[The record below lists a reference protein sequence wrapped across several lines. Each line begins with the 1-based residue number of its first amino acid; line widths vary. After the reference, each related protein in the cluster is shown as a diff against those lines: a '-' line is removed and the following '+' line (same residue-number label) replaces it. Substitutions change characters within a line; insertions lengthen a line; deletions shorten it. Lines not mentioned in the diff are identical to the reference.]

1 MFTHMLRWLIMNITF
16 DNVSFT
22 YQPNSPFEHRA
33 LQNISFHIPSQSFV
47 AIIGHTGSGKS
58 TLIQHLN
65 GLLIPTE
72 GKVTIGEYE
81 LSREKKLENMK
92 ELRSKVGIV
101 FQYPEHQL
109 FEETVEKDIAF
120 GPKNF
125 GINEKTIQNRIKEV
139 LPKVGLSEEMLSR
152 SPFELSGGQM
162 RRVAIAGVLASK
174 PSVYVLDEP
183 TAGLDPRGQKEIMDM
198 FYELH
203 HEEKVTTILV
213 THNMEDALRYA
224 DYIIILNH
232 GEKYMEGTPEE
243 IFSKEEEIQKVQLR
257 VPPSIQFIKQFNERF
272 QTDIP
277 LKKHSLDELTEQ
289 IAKALRSNLDG

>member
-1 MFTHMLRWLIMNITF
+1 MDIIFE
-16 DNVSFT
+16 NVSFT
-22 YQPNSPFEHRA
+22 YQPNSPFEHKA
-33 LQNISFHIPSQSFV
+33 LENISFHIPSQSFV

-81 LSREKKLENMK
+81 LTKEKKLENMK

-125 GINEKTIQNRIKEV
+125 GIDDATIENRIKEV
-139 LPKVGLSEEMLSR
+139 LPKVGLTEEMLSR

-203 HEEKVTTILV
+203 NQEKVTTILV

-224 DYIIILNH
+224 DYIIILNK
-232 GEKYMEGTPEE
+232 GQKYMEGTPEE
-243 IFSKEEEIQKVQLR
+243 IFSKEEEILQVQLR
-257 VPPSIQFIKQFNERF
+257 VPQSIDFINQFNKRF
-272 QTDIP
+272 ETNIS
-277 LKKHSLDELTEQ
+277 LKKHSLDELTDQ
-289 IAKALRSNLDG
+289 IVKAIRSNTDG